1 MEIWVRKAIGE
12 SIGIRTIWHWHILL
26 WVSIT
31 LGVCM
36 GLALWPGKL
45 LLTALRWL
53 DSGICAHIPSHVF
66 APGGEP
72 LPLCARDTG
81 IYMGF
86 CVSLIA
92 LFLTGSGQAQELPP
106 RPVKLLLGIGVIA
119 LGIDGLNSLALDL
132 HLPHIYQPS
141 NLLRLATGLL
151 AGLALAAFALPT
163 LNKLVWRHYYALSS
177 LASWRM
183 ILWVFLPLLLVCF
196 LATASQTPLL
206 LYPLALLSTAGL
218 LMAVSS
224 INLMGI
230 ILARKQCEAF
240 TSVRQLAPY
249 LGLALLLAIGELIL
263 LAQLRSLYEN
273 LSLSALVTTATLVFV

>member
-1 MEIWVRKAIGE
+1 MGKVVGKAIRV
-12 SIGIRTIWHWHILL
+12 RTIWPWRMLL
-26 WVSIT
+26 WVSI
-31 LGVCM
+31 LIGACV
-36 GLALWPGKL
+36 GLALWPEKL
-45 LLTALRWL
+45 LIVGLRWL

-66 APGGEP
+66 TLGGEM

-92 LFLTGSGQAQELPP
+92 LFLTGRGQAQELPP
-106 RPVKLLLGIGVIA
+106 LQVQLLLGSGVIA

-163 LNKLVWRHYYALSS
+163 FNKLVWRHYYASSS

-183 ILWVFLPLLLVCF
+183 ILWVFLPLLLTCF
-196 LATASQTPLL
+196 LATASQAPIL
-206 LYPLALLSTAGL
+206 LYPLALLSTSGL

-230 ILARKQCEAF
+230 ILARKRSETF
-240 TSVRQLAPY
+240 TSSCQLVPY

-263 LAQLRSLYEN
+263 LAQLHTLLEN
-273 LSLSALVTTATLVFV
+273 LSAPALATTMAFVFV